1 VTPEVGEVL
10 LEEVG
15 TPRVGVWIKPTRELT
30 FCYQTSTIEIAMTQ
44 ILHQFLLSRIP
55 FLFKGKPNGFVT
67 LADADRKW
75 DRLSSLSSLS
85 VVVFVPIELVTA
97 SDAVDNRNGQAIY
110 KSLS

>member
-1 VTPEVGEVL
+1 
-10 LEEVG
+10 
-15 TPRVGVWIKPTRELT
+15 
-30 FCYQTSTIEIAMTQ
+30 MTQ

-55 FLFKGKPNGFVT
+55 FLFEGKPNGFVT

-75 DRLSSLSSLS
+75 DRSCLSSLSSLS
-85 VVVFVPIELVTA
+85 VGVFVPKELVTA